1 MHHPGVRAHV
11 PLLQNLEQH
20 SSLPPHV
27 LPAVRHEPLTGWHA
41 PFAQEPLQQA
51 LLVEQAWL
59 SPTQLVAH
67 TPLLQLSEQQSVP
80 DAQAPPDAMHL
91 PIVEPHVAVVA
102 SQVPE
107 QHWLPV

>member
-20 SSLPPHV
+20 SSLPPQE

-41 PFAQEPLQQA
+41 PLAQEPLQQA

-67 TPLLQLSEQQSVP
+67 TPLLQLREQQSVP